1 MKTVRL
7 IRHKESFEVRESTFF
22 YFDDDPLR
30 GNVRRRVT
38 SEEAL
43 KQAKEFARSRD
54 EEKARTT
61 PEDDAGQV

>member
-22 YFDDDPLR
+22 YFDDDQVR
-30 GNVRRRVT
+30 ANVRRRVT

-54 EEKARTT
+54 EK
-61 PEDDAGQV
+61 D